1 MYNNTSKNMLNLQKG
16 GLLTVKNGAEMR
28 QSTFVIKILNKQHS
42 TWQGSITWVEEQR
55 IENFRSAL
63 ELLKLIDGALE
74 EEIKVEGGHH
84 EEENAN

>member
-1 MYNNTSKNMLNLQKG
+1 MLKFAERR
-16 GLLTVKNGAEMR
+16 LLTVKNGTGMR